1 MWGGCSKE
9 DETWR
14 RREGEP
20 NDLEQPSHFPGNS
33 FPGSSFPGNNFQGNN
48 FLGNSFPGN
57 NADGSN
63 VDTSLFQGLSASQL
77 SDPQEIVVA
86 FKQAEQ
92 AELVLVE
99 ELRSRNS
106 EGKLRSRNS
115 GGNSRSD
122 VMAVQNCELCR

>member
-1 MWGGCSKE
+1 M
-9 DETWR
+9 
-14 RREGEP
+14 
-20 NDLEQPSHFPGNS
+20 
-33 FPGSSFPGNNFQGNN
+33 
-48 FLGNSFPGN
+48 
-57 NADGSN
+57 
-63 VDTSLFQGLSASQL
+63 AS
-77 SDPQEIVVA
+77 

-115 GGNSRSD
+115 EGNSRSD

>member
-1 MWGGCSKE
+1 MLTYSTAG
-9 DETWR
+9 DI
-14 RREGEP
+14 
-20 NDLEQPSHFPGNS
+20 Q
-33 FPGSSFPGNNFQGNN
+33 SS
-48 FLGNSFPGN
+48 LKK
-57 NADGSN
+57 D
-63 VDTSLFQGLSASQL
+63 FQGLSTSQL

>member
-1 MWGGCSKE
+1 M
-9 DETWR
+9 
-14 RREGEP
+14 
-20 NDLEQPSHFPGNS
+20 
-33 FPGSSFPGNNFQGNN
+33 
-48 FLGNSFPGN
+48 
-57 NADGSN
+57 
-63 VDTSLFQGLSASQL
+63 
-77 SDPQEIVVA
+77 VA

-106 EGKLRSRNS
+106 EGKLRSRNLEGKLRSRNS